1 MLEDLPHGGHKRAG
15 CHHSEVERLSAMSLK
30 EAQQPRAKT
39 GTPGACWRSCTAQ
52 RAKCPK
58 EMTLAPGLREQ
69 HVSRELYK
77 ALKGP
82 VVLSVLTPPFQA
94 PPPKQTGSASSK
106 GTDP

>member
-15 CHHSEVERLSAMSLK
+15 CHHPEVERLSAMSLK

-39 GTPGACWRSCTAQ
+39 GTPPEPAGDPVQPREPQ
-52 RAKCPK
+52 KCPK

-77 ALKGP
+77 ALKGA
-82 VVLSVLTPPFQA
+82 VVLSVLTPIP
-94 PPPKQTGSASSK
+94 GSSSK
-106 GTDP
+106 ASRLSFLQRH